1 MTTNSNIKEIKSR
14 DGRTYW
20 IEAGDTLYESRFQAG
35 SWQKRNLDYAST
47 LIDNWTRCLDVGSN
61 MACSAVLYA
70 DVFQTVECFEPTP
83 LNIDLWKLTINANN
97 ITNCVLHE
105 VGVGEREY
113 TTEIVTHERNGGH
126 NHLSNSDRPRW
137 TGKKWAEREQKPR
150 QRVCV
155 PVDVKTIDSFNFQD
169 VGFIKLDIEGY
180 EKFALEGAIDTITR
194 CRPTLQLEIRA
205 NQCRK
210 FGYWAEDMIDWI
222 RSLGYT
228 VMSKN
233 TGEMDGTFKS
243 HRNELLYN
251 GEVMRREMDIFF
263 QPNER
268 MRHSQFKTLFE
279 QV

>member
-1 MTTNSNIKEIKSR
+1 MTQNIKEIKSR

-20 IEAGDTLYESRFQAG
+20 IEAGDKLYEQRFIVG

-97 ITNCVLHE
+97 ITNCQLHE
-105 VGVGEREY
+105 VGVGEKNY
-113 TTEIVTHERNGGH
+113 TTEIIIHERNNGH
-126 NHLSNSDRPRW
+126 NHLTHYDKNPRANP
-137 TGKKWAEREQKPR
+137 TRSSR
-150 QRVCV
+150 SRSRVT
-155 PVDVKTIDSFNFQD
+155 VDVKTIDSYGFQD

-180 EKFALEGAIDTITR
+180 EKFALEGAIDTINR

-210 FGYWAEDMIDWI
+210 FNYSAEDMIEWI
-222 RSLGYT
+222 RNLGYT

-233 TGEMDGTFKS
+233 TGEMTGTFKS
-243 HRNELLYN
+243 YRNELLYN
-251 GEVMRREMDIFF
+251 GEVLRREMDLFF

-268 MRHSQFKTLFE
+268 MRQTHFKELFE
-279 QV
+279 VV

>member
-1 MTTNSNIKEIKSR
+1 MNPNIKEIKSR

-20 IEAGDTLYESRFQAG
+20 IETGDTLYERRFETG

-47 LIDNWTRCLDVGSN
+47 LIDTWTRCLDVGSN

-83 LNIDLWKLTINANN
+83 LNIQLWNLTINANS
-97 ITNCVLHE
+97 ITNCHLHQ
-105 VGVGEREY
+105 VGVGEKDY
-113 TTEIVTHERNGGH
+113 TTEIICHERNNGH
-126 NHLSNSDRPRW
+126 NHLTHYDKNPR
-137 TGKKWAEREQKPR
+137 ANPARSSR
-150 QRVCV
+150 SRVQ
-155 PVDVKTIDSFNFQD
+155 VDVKTIDSYGFQD

-180 EKFALEGAIDTITR
+180 EKFALEGAQDTIAR

-210 FGYWAEDMIDWI
+210 FNYSAEDMIDWI

-233 TGEMDGTFKS
+233 TGEMLGQFKS
-243 HRNELLYN
+243 IRNELYYN
-251 GEVMRREMDIFF
+251 GNILRREMDLFF